1 MAGVVRYGIPPA
13 SALTWRPKARVA
25 IDRAQLSR
33 DLSRFYDFA
42 GKEVIYVGGARHG
55 QLLDPRGIRRLIAVE
70 ENPRAAEPLRARLA
84 HGVSLME
91 VMVGSF
97 EDVHKRAD
105 VVYFQFCLHEMQG
118 PQKALTHAWE
128 LASDIVVFDHAA
140 GSEWSFYAA
149 EDQKVA
155 RSAEAM
161 TSFGVRRRK
170 QFVAEQRFRNYAELA
185 AKLLPQGAPAA
196 ERARRFAGMTNIA
209 IPMRYELALL

>member
-1 MAGVVRYGIPPA
+1 MAGLVRYGIPPA

-25 IDRAQLSR
+25 IDRAKLSR
-33 DLSRFYDFA
+33 DLSRFYDFT
-42 GKEVIYVGGARHG
+42 GKEVIYVGAGHG
-55 QLLDPRGIRRLIAVE
+55 QLLDPDGIRRLIAVE

-84 HGVSLME
+84 HRVSSME

-97 EDVHKRAD
+97 DDVHKRAD
-105 VVYFQFCLHEMQG
+105 VVYFEFCLHEMQD
-118 PQKALTHAWE
+118 PHKALTHAWE

-155 RSAEAM
+155 RSAEVM

-170 QFVAEQRFRNYAELA
+170 QFVGEQRFRNYAELA
-185 AKLLPQGAPAA
+185 AKLLSQGAPAA